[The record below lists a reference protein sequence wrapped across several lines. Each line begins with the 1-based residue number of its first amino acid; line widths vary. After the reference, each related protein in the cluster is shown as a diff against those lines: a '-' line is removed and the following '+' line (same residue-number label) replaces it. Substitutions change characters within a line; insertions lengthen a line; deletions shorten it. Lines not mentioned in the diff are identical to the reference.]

1 MEPCVF
7 PFSFLAFSLAI
18 TSIVFDMDKVTSG
31 TKFIDNVSNFL
42 YVACDRETF
51 LYLDVSVIGYFIG
64 FSHRIVNDKVYNDD
78 KSLFCPLWRMYAR
91 VSTQS

>member
-1 MEPCVF
+1 
-7 PFSFLAFSLAI
+7 
-18 TSIVFDMDKVTSG
+18 
-31 TKFIDNVSNFL
+31 L

-78 KSLFCPLWRMYAR
+78 KSLFCALWRMHA
-91 VSTQS
+91 

>member
-1 MEPCVF
+1 
-7 PFSFLAFSLAI
+7 
-18 TSIVFDMDKVTSG
+18 MDKVTSG
-31 TKFIDNVSNFL
+31 TIFLDNVSNFL

-78 KSLFCPLWRMYAR
+78 KSLFRALRRMHA
-91 VSTQS
+91 